1 MLLCIYLLHALI
13 KLNTIGAVVSYLCPY
28 CDDLKMSKIGLLCNS
43 INLKTAV
50 LSSMNN
56 PLLENE
62 ALPAFSEILP
72 EHIEPAL
79 DEVLKQAKLA
89 VDNLLSK
96 LKTPTWET
104 LVVPMEELD
113 ARIHQVWSPVSHL
126 NSVMNSEELRAAYNA
141 CLPKL
146 SEFGTDLGQNEDLY
160 EAYKAIAISD
170 QYQLLDVAQKKVIDN
185 SLRDFRLSGVE
196 LSQTKRDQF
205 KTISQSLSELTAK
218 FEENVMDSTQS
229 WQKNITDESLLS
241 GLPDSAKAMA
251 AQVAQRANKKGWLF
265 TLDFPSY
272 LPLITYADNRALR
285 KEAYTAFATRASD
298 QGINGVQWDNTS
310 VIAEILSLRHQLA
323 NLIGFDNHAERSIET
338 KMAQS
343 SQQVLDFLGDLATR
357 SKPIAEK
364 EFVELQSF
372 AKENTELRGV
382 EAWDMTYF
390 SEKLRQQRYA
400 ISQEEIKSYFPED
413 KVVSGLF
420 AVVNRLYGLNIVE
433 RHDIDIWHPS
443 VRFFDIFDES
453 GASRGQFYLDLYA
466 RSHKRGGAWMDECLS
481 HRLTPNGLQIPV
493 AYLTCNFSEPIG
505 DKPALFSHDEVTT
518 LFHEFGH
525 GLHHMLTKI
534 HYAGVSGI
542 NGVPW
547 DAVELPSQFMENWCW
562 EREALDLISGHFET
576 GETLP
581 SALFDKMIA
590 ARNFQSAMVMIR
602 QLEFSLFDFRLH
614 LEFDP
619 EQEGQAEKVLAE
631 VREEISVFIPPAF
644 SRFGHSFS
652 HIFAGG
658 YAAGYYSYKWAEVL
672 SADAFSKFE
681 EKGIFDRKTGVEF
694 LQAILE
700 QGGSREPMDLFVEFR
715 GRKPE
720 IDALLRHSGIAA

>member
-13 KLNTIGAVVSYLCPY
+13 KLNTIGVVVSYLCPY
-28 CDDLKMSKIGLLCNS
+28 CDDLKMSKIGLTCNS

-285 KEAYTAFATRASD
+285 KEVYTAFATRASD
-298 QGINGVQWDNTS
+298 QGINGDQWDNTS

-433 RHDIDIWHPS
+433 RHDIDVWHPS

>member
-1 MLLCIYLLHALI
+1 
-13 KLNTIGAVVSYLCPY
+13 
-28 CDDLKMSKIGLLCNS
+28 
-43 INLKTAV
+43 
-50 LSSMNN
+50 MNN

-433 RHDIDIWHPS
+433 RHDIDVWHPS

-481 HRLTPNGLQIPV
+481 HRLTPNGFQIPV